1 MKTKCTFL
9 LVLLG
14 LLVGM
19 PAWAK
24 EVRFKK
30 VVVDKTFRAEGVAVG
45 DINRDGKIDVLA
57 GDVWYAAPDW
67 KMHEIRLS
75 VSTTARKVTA
85 SALPTSR
92 RM

>member
-67 KMHEIRLS
+67 KMH
-75 VSTTARKVTA
+75 
-85 SALPTSR
+85 
-92 RM
+92 